1 MFQSRFFVAL
11 ALALG
16 AAAVET
22 QVILGTAGDF
32 VILAKSGISTVPASA
47 ITGDIGVS
55 PITGA
60 SMTGFSEIKDSSG
73 KMATS
78 GQVTGTMFAADYN
91 APTPVKMTAAV
102 SDMETAYTD
111 AAGRP
116 NEVAARINLG
126 AGIVGGV
133 FGGMTAPLTP
143 GVYTWGTDVKITGD
157 IYLDAEDHPEAVFIL
172 QTSGNV
178 IFDANFNVILVNG
191 ARADSVFWQ
200 VAGLVVAGAGAH
212 LEGVFL
218 VKTMAAFI
226 TGSSLTG
233 RMLAQTAVTLQT
245 TTIDASAA
253 EIEAPMYGLRA

>member
-1 MFQSRFFVAL
+1 
-11 ALALG
+11 
-16 AAAVET
+16 
-22 QVILGTAGDF
+22 VILGTAGDF

-143 GVYTWGTDVKITGD
+143 GVYTWGSDVDVYLASSIYVSGGPDD
-157 IYLDAEDHPEAVFIL
+157 IFIL
-172 QTSGNV
+172 QTTGDVVVASDVRVVLDG
-178 IFDANFNVILVNG
+178 G
-191 ARADSVFWQ
+191 AVAENIFWQ
-200 VAGLVVAGAGAH
+200 VAGAVRVGARAH

-218 VKTMAAFI
+218 VKTYCAFV
-226 TGSSLTG
+226 TGSSLNG
-233 RMLAQTAVTLQT
+233 RILAQTAVTLQAA
-245 TTIDASAA
+245 TIN
-253 EIEAPMYGLRA
+253 E

>member
-16 AAAVET
+16 AAALET
-22 QVILGTAGDF
+22 EVILGTAGDF

-143 GVYTWGTDVKITGD
+143 GVYTWGSDVNVADD
-157 IYLDAEDHPEAVFIL
+157 IYFAGEADSVFIL
-172 QTSGNV
+172 QISGNV
-178 IFDANFNVILVNG
+178 AVASGKKFFLVGGALAKNIFF
-191 ARADSVFWQ
+191 Q
-200 VAGLVVAGAGAH
+200 VAGFVTAGTTSH
-212 LEGVFL
+212 LEGIFL
-218 VKTMAAFI
+218 VATKAVFE
-226 TGSSLTG
+226 TGSSLNG
-233 RMLAQTAVTLQT
+233 RILTQTAVTLDAA
-245 TTIDASAA
+245 TITMPPVSRRL
-253 EIEAPMYGLRA
+253 LRGNQ